1 VPTKYKLLMQLAGG
15 VAVLAV
21 LVGIAWWIVS
31 PRIELQ
37 VQRAERAEKDLAKEQ
52 ELTKMQ
58 ALVLEGQQ
66 REIDR
71 AADIDRGIKRLQQTI
86 TQQGR
91 RQDRAIEE
99 LKRNDQTILDYFAL
113 PVPADVGVLYARPD
127 TTDPAAY
134 RAGNEVRP
142 GAVLP
147 AGPGA
152 ADGD

>member
-1 VPTKYKLLMQLAGG
+1 MLTKYKLLLQVGG
-15 VAVLAV
+15 VLAV
-21 LVGIAWWIVS
+21 LGLLAGIAWWIIS
-31 PRIELQ
+31 PRIELET
-37 VQRAERAEKDLAKEQ
+37 QRADRAETDLAKEQ
-52 ELTKMQ
+52 ELTAMQ

-71 AADIDRGIKRLQQTI
+71 AADIDRGIKLLEQTI

-91 RQDRAIEE
+91 QQSRAIEE
-99 LKRNDQTILDYFAL
+99 LKRNDETIADYLRTA
-113 PVPADVGVLYARPD
+113 VPAALGLLYARPD

-134 RAGNEVRP
+134 RANSDVRP

-152 ADGD
+152 VGSE

>member
-1 VPTKYKLLMQLAGG
+1 VVTKYKLLMQLAGG
-15 VAVLAV
+15 LAVLAV
-21 LVGIAWWIVS
+21 LAGIAWWIVS

-37 VQRAERAEKDLAKEQ
+37 VQRAERAEADLAKEQ
-52 ELTKMQ
+52 ELTKVQ
-58 ALVLEGQQ
+58 ALGLEGQQ

-71 AADIDRGIKRLQQTI
+71 AADIDRGLKLLQQTI

-134 RAGNEVRP
+134 RAHSDVRP